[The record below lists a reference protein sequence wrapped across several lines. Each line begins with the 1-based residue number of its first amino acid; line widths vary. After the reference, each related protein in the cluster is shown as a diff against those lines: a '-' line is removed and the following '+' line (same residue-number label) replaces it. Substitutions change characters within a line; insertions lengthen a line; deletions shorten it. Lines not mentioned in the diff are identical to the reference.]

1 MELLLI
7 RHLPTRYNNSGLL
20 QGRLDIDIE
29 PPNQEQRLRIAE
41 NRRKIQ
47 QHGPVDRVLCSSLNR
62 TAQTALAYGYAEHDC
77 IREPLLDELDFGC
90 YEGNSRQQMQDA
102 LGEAW
107 RQSPQTLTLGEPVLA
122 LQQRIT
128 AFLKKYAQ
136 SERLLLF
143 THGAWTRALLSYS
156 RLGNISSMNRI
167 TVNNNHLLSLMLLTE
182 S

>member
-1 MELLLI
+1 MELLVI

-41 NRRKIQ
+41 NRRKIRQ
-47 QHGPVDRVLCSSLNR
+47 AGHVDRVLCSSLNR
-62 TAQTALAYGYAEHDC
+62 TVQTALAYGYAERAC
-77 IREPLLDELDFGC
+77 IREPLLNELDFGC
-90 YEGNSRQQMQDA
+90 YEGMPRQQMWDA

-107 RQSPQTLTLGEPVLA
+107 WQSPENLVLGEPVLA

-128 AFLKKYAQ
+128 GLLKKYAQ
-136 SERLLLF
+136 AERLLLF
-143 THGAWTRALLSYS
+143 SHGAWTRALLSYS
-156 RLGNISSMNRI
+156 RTGDISNMNRM
-167 TVNNNHLLSLMLLTE
+167 TVNNNNMLSFKL